1 MVMMLIV
8 MVTNVNISDDGDV
21 DDVESDGD
29 KY

>member
-1 MVMMLIV
+1 MVMMLNM